1 MSVFTY
7 PGEKAPRAPAVH
19 GHVVAVGAT
28 PPPQMMQVT
37 CPSGMHGGMQLK
49 VRVPD
54 GRTMQVTIP
63 ESIEGGMVFQVQVP
77 PPEPVAVATVVAAPA
92 PPQVAVPAATRAH
105 MAAPQVHVV
114 PGQAMP
120 PPRAQAMRQC
130 RNCGQPFA
138 IEPGMNMCSADSF
151 RCQRCRGGIHF
162 SFF

>member
-1 MSVFTY
+1 M
-7 PGEKAPRAPAVH
+7 H

-77 PPEPVAVATVVAAPA
+77 PPEPVAVATVVVRWPGAR
-92 PPQVAVPAATRAH
+92 PPILFPRATRR
-105 MAAPQVHVV
+105 VV
-114 PGQAMP
+114 PSEEA
-120 PPRAQAMRQC
+120 
-130 RNCGQPFA
+130 
-138 IEPGMNMCSADSF
+138 
-151 RCQRCRGGIHF
+151 
-162 SFF
+162 

>member
-1 MSVFTY
+1 MCRHPFALLALFSLLSPSHAASCTDQHLECFLWATL
-7 PGEKAPRAPAVH
+7 GECEHNPYVTHHCEASC
-19 GHVVAVGAT
+19 GICELSGA
-28 PPPQMMQVT
+28 
-37 CPSGMHGGMQLK
+37 
-49 VRVPD
+49 D
-54 GRTMQVTIP
+54 G
-63 ESIEGGMVFQVQVP
+63 
-77 PPEPVAVATVVAAPA
+77 A
-92 PPQVAVPAATRAH
+92 
-105 MAAPQVHVV
+105 AAPQVHVV